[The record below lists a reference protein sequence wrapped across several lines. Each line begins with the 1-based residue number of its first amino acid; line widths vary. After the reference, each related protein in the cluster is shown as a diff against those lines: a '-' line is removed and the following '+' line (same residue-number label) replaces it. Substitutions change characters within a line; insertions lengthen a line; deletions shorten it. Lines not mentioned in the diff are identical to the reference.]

1 MTDRVLYDLAG
12 ADPARR
18 FSPYCWRAKL
28 ALAHKRLAF
37 ETLPWRF
44 TEKDVIAMS
53 GQDRVPVL
61 IDGDR
66 VVSDSWN
73 IADYLE
79 NNYPHTPSLFGGP
92 EGRSLARFVSHWTE
106 TVMVMGIAR
115 MVVADVHAVIHEKDR
130 EYFRASREARLG
142 KSLEEVVADREAAL
156 PVFRQG
162 LDPLRAL
169 LREQPFV
176 GGARPTYAD
185 YVPFSLFQWAANVS
199 RFSLLAPDD
208 PLTAWCDRVAD
219 LHDGLARKGRL
230 APRASSGA
238 RRFEA

>member
-12 ADPARR
+12 ADPDRR

-37 ETLPWRF
+37 ETIPWRF
-44 TEKDVIAMS
+44 TEKEVIAMS

-92 EGRSLARFVSHWTE
+92 EGRSLARFVSHWTD
-106 TVMVMGIAR
+106 TVMVMSIAR
-115 MVVADVHAVIHEKDR
+115 MVVADVHAVIHEKDTD
-130 EYFRASREARLG
+130 YFRASREARLG

-169 LREQPFV
+169 L
-176 GGARPTYAD
+176 GLT
-185 YVPFSLFQWAANVS
+185 S
-199 RFSLLAPDD
+199 RFV
-208 PLTAWCDRVAD
+208 R
-219 LHDGLARKGRL
+219 
-230 APRASSGA
+230 
-238 RRFEA
+238 

>member
-37 ETLPWRF
+37 DTIAWRL
-44 TEKDVIAMS
+44 TEKDAIAMS

-61 IDGDR
+61 IDGGR
-66 VVSDSWN
+66 VISDSWN

-79 NNYPHTPSLFGGP
+79 DNYPDAPSLFGGP
-92 EGRSLARFVSHWTE
+92 EGRSLARFVGHWADA
-106 TVMVMGIAR
+106 VMVMSIAR
-115 MVVADVHAVIHEKDR
+115 MIVADVHAVIHETDKD
-130 EYFRASREARLG
+130 YFRTSREARLG
-142 KSLEEVVADREAAL
+142 KPLEAVVADREAAL

-162 LDPLRAL
+162 LEPLRAL

-199 RFSLLAPDD
+199 SFSLLAPDD
-208 PLTAWCDRVAD
+208 PLTAWRDRVAD
-219 LHDGLARKGRL
+219 LHDGLARRGVAAVL
-230 APRASSGA
+230 PA
-238 RRFEA
+238 